1 MPGREYQKYYGELK
15 MKIFLLSLIG
25 RGGTYHT
32 NIQLSSSMS
41 EKHETH
47 MLIPTYSETDKISK
61 KVRLHRISAPPN
73 VFKTMLFSLN
83 VFSHIKTIK
92 EINKINPDIIDIMD
106 IHPWYVLY
114 WPFLKAKKKVVTIN
128 DPELHSGETGF
139 FNGLILKCVTRFLL
153 KNADTIVTL
162 GKRQAE
168 IVRRMG
174 YTQKIIVSR
183 IGHYGFLARK
193 KTSVKMDPKTLL
205 FFGRIKE
212 YKGLHY
218 LLDALIGLKDKDEKF
233 KLLIAGDGDL
243 EPYTEKLGVLKDSV
257 EIHNK
262 FIADDSVAPYFERA
276 SFLVLPYTDATQT
289 GIIPVAYSF
298 KKAIIGTDVGS
309 IPEFIIDGKTGIIV
323 KAKSSKA
330 LAKAIQHMLD
340 NPQRTKTMG
349 LNGYEFMKKELDWE
363 RITDKLLK
371 DLK

>member
-1 MPGREYQKYYGELK
+1 

-32 NIQLSSSMS
+32 NIQLSGSMS
-41 EKHETH
+41 ERHETH

-61 KVRLHRISAPPN
+61 KVRLHRIDAPPN
-73 VFKTMLFSLN
+73 AFKTILLSLN
-83 VFSHIKTIK
+83 VFRHIKTIK

-128 DPELHSGETGF
+128 DPELHSGEAGF
-139 FNGLILKCVTRFLL
+139 FDGMILRCVTRFLL
-153 KNADTIVTL
+153 RNADIIVTL
-162 GKRQAE
+162 GKKQAE

-174 YTQKIIVSR
+174 YKQKIVVSR
-183 IGHYGFLARK
+183 IGHYGFLTKK
-193 KTSVKMDPKTLL
+193 KTSVKMDSKTIL

-212 YKGLHY
+212 YKGLNY
-218 LLDALIGLKDKDEKF
+218 LLDALIELKYKNEKF

-243 EPYTEKLGVLKDSV
+243 EPYKEKLVRLKDYV

-309 IPEFIIDGKTGIIV
+309 IPEFIIDGKTGTIV
-323 KAKSSKA
+323 KAKNSKA
-330 LAKAIQHMLD
+330 LAKAIHDMLN
-340 NPQRTKTMG
+340 NPQKTKAMG
-349 LNGYEFMKKELDWE
+349 LNGYEFMKKELDWDV
-363 RITDKLLK
+363 ITEKLLREIQP
-371 DLK
+371 